1 MRKYYDYNSIFPTII
16 KIPTKVV
23 DEKNQSKK
31 KYKIYD
37 SDLMNVKNVSFIQ
50 LFTIDQRVVSNIYE
64 TNIVTWLGW
73 CIVTAFTDNII
84 ISKQITNKP

>member
-1 MRKYYDYNSIFPTII
+1 
-16 KIPTKVV
+16 
-23 DEKNQSKK
+23 
-31 KYKIYD
+31 
-37 SDLMNVKNVSFIQ
+37 MNVKNVSFIQ